1 MPTIPKADR
10 DAIVTQAISEI
21 QFARQYKQGKIKN
34 WQKNEDMY
42 YGRKIPTEDSR
53 ANVDLGRMQ
62 EFVHTLLSKIDNAL
76 IFKFTKRKSSQLKR
90 VERLNSLRASDA
102 QRDDWDMKDIVGKK
116 QAIIYGRAIYS
127 YFADS
132 QDGYAPHLSNVDV
145 YDFLIDPSAGGLDVE
160 IARYMG
166 DYGVILSRDD
176 MKQGV
181 KDGTYLTYEVNELLR
196 GEYGNVDM
204 TSQEETNKQ
213 NRTYDQNTTTSQ
225 KQISDKDKFKFWRW
239 VTTYEGERYYLVLQE
254 KIGSAIRIQKL
265 AEVFESNLWPYW
277 SYAAFPDLTEF
288 WTPSYCDYVREIFMA
303 QSVTVNQAL
312 DNSEQINKPQRKV
325 NIGAFENLSELKYKK
340 NGLIKVK
347 ADFDMDKA
355 YQVVVTPQ
363 IDTPLKLFAA
373 LEGIQEKA
381 SGVTAGSKGVA
392 DEEGKVG
399 IYDGNQAAVADRF
412 GLLNKS
418 YSFGYK
424 RFAKLWE
431 AGVREHLTKK
441 ISIDIL
447 GPDGVEIIEVSRK
460 DIFRKDEQFGLIV
473 EASNSETML
482 SDAQKQ
488 AKIAFL
494 DGKLNSPNP
503 AIASLF
509 NGKKAFELEAE
520 IAGFD
525 AETVRQLMDT
535 SEFGDAGIMSE
546 ADRDIERILDGEK
559 FEPNEAATT
568 AYKQRFVTYMRNQK
582 EEIDND
588 QFRALSN
595 YVLLLDPII
604 NRNMAQS
611 LNSNLVKM
619 SIASATNPPLPPG
632 KGAPVTAAPAEPV
645 ATGSGLPI
653 NGQ

>member
-265 AEVFESNLWPYW
+265 SEVFESNLWPYW

-494 DGKLNSPNP
+494 DGKLNSPNQ